1 MPGTFL
7 GITDKGLDV
16 KKGWFDMASL
26 DYSAKPSANMN
37 AAGIPRGRCA
47 HLDASG
53 DFVPGPSATGV
64 AIFML
69 NGTDDADV
77 SNPGT
82 TSAGSFA
89 HIAVAPTGKMS
100 GLVATGGYEIAT
112 TEFVTGSYVSGQL
125 LSATKVTAGATV
137 AATDGQLTNAGVAAY
152 STPVVGVVSSG
163 VADNHNGVQSLSF
176 WSVWLPVDGRSAFG
190 TWNGTVA

>member
-26 DYSAKPSANMN
+26 DYSAKPWANMN

-64 AIFML
+64 AIFLL

-100 GLVATGGYEIAT
+100 ALVATGGYEIAT
-112 TEFVTGSYVSGQL
+112 TECATGSYVSGQL

>member
-26 DYSAKPSANMN
+26 DYSAKPSDNTVT
-37 AAGIPRGRCA
+37 AGCPRGRCV
-47 HLDASG
+47 HLDTLG
-53 DFVPGPSATGV
+53 KFVPGPHATGC
-64 AIFML
+64 AIFLL

-82 TSAGSFA
+82 TTAGSFA
-89 HIAVAPTGKMS
+89 HIAVSPTGKMS

-112 TEFVTGSYVSGQL
+112 TEFVSEGKTYNPGDAL
-125 LSATKVTAGATV
+125 TATKVTGGASV
-137 AATDGQLTNAGVAAY
+137 AATDGQLTPGTVY
-152 STPVVGVVSSG
+152 HHPIVGVVSSG
-163 VADNHNGVQSLSF
+163 VSPNHNGVSSLSF
-176 WSVWLPVDGRSAFG
+176 WSVWLPAGADVAAAWD
-190 TWNGTVA
+190 GTVA